1 MPSAAGALGAVAPM
15 IANAAAQAAMSG
27 LCFI

>member
-15 IANAAAQAAMSG
+15 IANAAAQAATILM
-27 LCFI
+27 CFI